1 MGTEKNIRDIIN
13 RKRCGSEN
21 RFTFVLV
28 WSGCLS
34 ETKYLLLFLES
45 SWQPAQNGLQKL
57 FFLSTTGLRRLCVR
71 EWTLNERPARNVRE
85 HGLSSGKIDIEFC
98 VDEFFN
104 LLPRLPSH
112 YCQSRSSKLHLE
124 PLLQSFADVYEL
136 SITKCNKNNQCL
148 LSRQVV
154 KTIFDEYKL
163 ALFHARKDQCE
174 VCVACDYGNIDEQ
187 VCSCIRIAKKLLRAP
202 VLWTKKRRSPR

>member
-1 MGTEKNIRDIIN
+1 MKPHLGTEKNIRNIIN

-21 RFTFVLV
+21 CFTFVLV

-45 SWQPAQNGLQKL
+45 SWQSAQNGLPKL
-57 FFLSTTGLRRLCVR
+57 FFLSTTGLRRLCMR
-71 EWTLNERPARNVRE
+71 DWTLNERPARNVRE
-85 HGLSSGKIDIEFC
+85 HGLSSGKIDIEFY

-112 YCQSRSSKLHLE
+112 YCRSNSSKLHLE
-124 PLLQSFADVYEL
+124 PLFQRFADVYKL
-136 SITKCNKNNQCL
+136 SITKCNENNQCP

-154 KTIFDEYKL
+154 KTIFDELKL
-163 ALFHARKDQCE
+163 ALFHPCKDQSLC
-174 VCVACDYGNIDEQ
+174 
-187 VCSCIRIAKKLLRAP
+187 RMR
-202 VLWTKKRRSPR
+202 LW